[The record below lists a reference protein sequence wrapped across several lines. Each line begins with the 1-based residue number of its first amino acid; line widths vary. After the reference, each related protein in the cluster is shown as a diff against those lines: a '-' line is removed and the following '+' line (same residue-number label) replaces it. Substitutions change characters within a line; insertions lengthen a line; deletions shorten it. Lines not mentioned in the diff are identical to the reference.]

1 MFKRTT
7 TGDSLNYNFLIQN
20 FFIIG
25 LEPEITFNDSFYQNI
40 KIINQYEK
48 LVPKILSKFPD
59 CENFNQISND
69 IIIRHCFPNG
79 FFIKNS
85 IEKPESEKFYF
96 SLDNLSNEIYPKIY
110 YTCFLF
116 YENAKK
122 YYELKENYKLLSE
135 DKEISTKNLIQID
148 NKSPFVIASNSNDSF
163 NSIKENEY
171 ERYFIPKVICFS
183 SLLFFPK
190 EFIKILSIL
199 YSKYSIENN
208 PITEPIEKVIENIY
222 FQLPLIPKGLY
233 SFTLNLFDQKI
244 TFSKFPIN
252 KLPYN
257 SVELNTLFELKE
269 FKLNDIL
276 TIYKFVLLEIPILF
290 FSEDKYKLTSSFFT
304 LQELIYPFKYCNS
317 NNSILPINCFNLI
330 ENCDSFMFG
339 INKSYSMNFFHEF
352 DLEIDKEI
360 AIIDLDK
367 KKIEMKYHDD
377 NFSSVHLLENEEND
391 NNNSLSKIDLPIHY
405 KKKLLES
412 LGKYLKKLNENK
424 LINENK
430 FNFNYKIR
438 EFFFYFL
445 MSILLNYQKY
455 VKYNNKK
462 ALNLIDLYLKN
473 KSLDLEIES
482 IFNVNEYL
490 MELSQV
496 DNIFYK
502 TFFKTNMFKNFIIKK
517 IYPKNLEDKIEI
529 LYFDERIIEKKNK
542 SVFINNIVTP
552 FILKVFPQQKN
563 ISIKFE
569 NYFSTNEML
578 ELSDNKRMINAL
590 LYYQKIYNI
599 PNEEKI
605 NIEYPIFPKLLN
617 DKIFFGEEY
626 LENMINRLS
635 SLTKDYITLNKNEI
649 NKIFNSPKFTEIYFN
664 TKYNFN
670 LFTPSK
676 INMET
681 YVNFSWLILM
691 GLSFSYINNK
701 FEKNVRFYQIIEKLH
716 SSKIQNEEI
725 LIFLFYIILEEG
737 SEENILTLIDI
748 IFKNNNLKNKYLIAS
763 TLAEKFTNVFNIVK
777 LKKTNSLNLR
787 NILIKESDER
797 NSILKDSSETKRTLY
812 QLNNEN
818 ETIAFCSEVKCSNCN
833 EINELKFYLIFQNN
847 YGKGL
852 KVICKNCKK
861 EIIPQIKVQINENKL
876 ESFDLLTPLELYES
890 LRNNYLI
897 NKFNYFDVT
906 SFHNKNKNLFWN
918 SLFYF
923 SMKNLPFDFIIPYEQ
938 EIKKNESIISFKYEE
953 IIIDDFEIEKGP
965 QENFIFENK
974 KEIKNPFPK
983 PKRNNSFSHNQTDDS
998 NSQNFQRIEDTEID
1012 MSNRKLTLNNN

>member
-1 MFKRTT
+1 
-7 TGDSLNYNFLIQN
+7 
-20 FFIIG
+20 
-25 LEPEITFNDSFYQNI
+25 
-40 KIINQYEK
+40 
-48 LVPKILSKFPD
+48 
-59 CENFNQISND
+59 
-69 IIIRHCFPNG
+69 
-79 FFIKNS
+79 
-85 IEKPESEKFYF
+85 
-96 SLDNLSNEIYPKIY
+96 
-110 YTCFLF
+110 
-116 YENAKK
+116 
-122 YYELKENYKLLSE
+122 
-135 DKEISTKNLIQID
+135 
-148 NKSPFVIASNSNDSF
+148 
-163 NSIKENEY
+163 
-171 ERYFIPKVICFS
+171 
-183 SLLFFPK
+183 
-190 EFIKILSIL
+190 
-199 YSKYSIENN
+199 
-208 PITEPIEKVIENIY
+208 
-222 FQLPLIPKGLY
+222 
-233 SFTLNLFDQKI
+233 
-244 TFSKFPIN
+244 
-252 KLPYN
+252 
-257 SVELNTLFELKE
+257 
-269 FKLNDIL
+269 
-276 TIYKFVLLEIPILF
+276 
-290 FSEDKYKLTSSFFT
+290 
-304 LQELIYPFKYCNS
+304 
-317 NNSILPINCFNLI
+317 
-330 ENCDSFMFG
+330 
-339 INKSYSMNFFHEF
+339 
-352 DLEIDKEI
+352 
-360 AIIDLDK
+360 
-367 KKIEMKYHDD
+367 
-377 NFSSVHLLENEEND
+377 
-391 NNNSLSKIDLPIHY
+391 
-405 KKKLLES
+405 
-412 LGKYLKKLNENK
+412 
-424 LINENK
+424 
-430 FNFNYKIR
+430 
-438 EFFFYFL
+438 
-445 MSILLNYQKY
+445 
-455 VKYNNKK
+455 
-462 ALNLIDLYLKN
+462 
-473 KSLDLEIES
+473 
-482 IFNVNEYL
+482 

-552 FILKVFPQQKN
+552 FILKAFPHQKD
-563 ISIKFE
+563 ILIKFE

-649 NKIFNSPKFTEIYFN
+649 NKIFNFPKFTEIYFN

-833 EINELKFYLIFQNN
+833 EINELKFHLIFQNN